1 MGLGQRFN
9 VNRCSNTGLSEYGND
24 SPVGFFCANTYG
36 DVSEGY
42 NHTNPIA
49 TKYFDEPTR
58 KMTLSDAEVGVPK
71 WTNGKQNQN
80 YLADNRMD
88 PGFDQA
94 GNLFIDAWDWLS
106 P

>member
-1 MGLGQRFN
+1 
-9 VNRCSNTGLSEYGND
+9 
-24 SPVGFFCANTYG
+24 
-36 DVSEGY
+36 
-42 NHTNPIA
+42 
-49 TKYFDEPTR
+49 
-58 KMTLSDAEVGVPK
+58 MTLSDAEVGVPK